1 MSMFNNFKIHCLCK
15 MEKTL
20 FVYVFSQF
28 SIDKSA
34 NSDYNI
40 ITASAKCAK
49 LNQMKGVKE
58 MALYIFLI
66 VAGIAVMA
74 VGHYEENK
82 FISIFVRV
90 IGDALFLL
98 GFNFLL
104 FWNP

>member
-1 MSMFNNFKIHCLCK
+1 M
-15 MEKTL
+15 KT
-20 FVYVFSQF
+20 F
-28 SIDKSA
+28 DKNLVSRLGE
-34 NSDYNI
+34 NE
-40 ITASAKCAK
+40 T
-49 LNQMKGVKE
+49 MKGVKE
-58 MALYIFLI
+58 TVLYIFLI
-66 VAGIAVMA
+66 VAGVAVMA

>member
-1 MSMFNNFKIHCLCK
+1 
-15 MEKTL
+15 
-20 FVYVFSQF
+20 
-28 SIDKSA
+28 
-34 NSDYNI
+34 
-40 ITASAKCAK
+40 
-49 LNQMKGVKE
+49 MKGVKE
-58 MALYIFLI
+58 TVLYIFLI
-66 VAGIAVMA
+66 VAGVAVMA

>member
-1 MSMFNNFKIHCLCK
+1 M
-15 MEKTL
+15 
-20 FVYVFSQF
+20 YVFSQF

-40 ITASAKCAK
+40 IMAGAKCAK
-49 LNQMKGVKE
+49 PNQIKGGVKE
-58 MALYIFLI
+58 MTLYIFLI

>member
-1 MSMFNNFKIHCLCK
+1 MTQYHECDII
-15 MEKTL
+15 E
-20 FVYVFSQF
+20 SQQGTNPN
-28 SIDKSA
+28 KA
-34 NSDYNI
+34 ESDEG
-40 ITASAKCAK
+40 
-49 LNQMKGVKE
+49 GVKE